1 MSLEVSGDLI
11 NEGQLF
17 LDLSKQIVSF
27 MSKSRPQAGVADR
40 AFSSHMLVLSKVA
53 TCASYT
59 EPHSKK
65 ACKMRVWF
73 KPIDSPSTCSSFVLR
88 CGPIITLY
96 FLLLAA
102 GHLLTSQ
109 IF

>member
-40 AFSSHMLVLSKVA
+40 AFSSHTLVLSKVA

-65 ACKMRVWF
+65 ACKMRVW
-73 KPIDSPSTCSSFVLR
+73 SNRSTPLALVAVLFYVAGPLSLYTFSSLPQV
-88 CGPIITLY
+88 I
-96 FLLLAA
+96 
-102 GHLLTSQ
+102 S
-109 IF
+109 